1 MYNNVRLVLKGVVH
15 VRMAGRSLEPKRSD
29 EMSVYGFSIHKLDQR
44 AQKEVAIKQAKVVR
58 FLKLCEGFAGLVQ
71 NANSSLLLFMTKEQ
85 AEMARDGLMAQGWSS
100 GRLIFEYYVPK
111 SSLG

>member
-1 MYNNVRLVLKGVVH
+1 M
-15 VRMAGRSLEPKRSD
+15 RMAGRSLEPKRND

-44 AQKEVAIKQAKVVR
+44 AQREVADKQAKVVR

-85 AEMARDGLMAQGWSS
+85 AEMARDGLMAQGWAS